1 MKAIPLL
8 LLAAFCLPAQDP
20 LTIPGFRHF
29 YNLEFDEAIQDF
41 EKAVAANP
49 SSPDEHNHLAQA
61 LQFRELLKVGAL
73 ESELVSGNN
82 SFLRRPKVVTTPEI
96 EARFF
101 KEVSA
106 AMSLSEARLA
116 RNPRD
121 VDALYS
127 LGVAYGL
134 RANWNFLNRKAWR
147 EALRDAT
154 ESRKAHNKITE
165 IDPSNVDARLT
176 QGVHDYIVGSLP
188 FGYRLLGFLI
198 GFSGDRERGIAT
210 VEQVAQKGLK
220 NRIDA
225 KVILCGLYRRE
236 RKWQA
241 AGPLLEELIALFP
254 RNYIFRFEQGEMFG
268 ALGNQEKALATL
280 GKLAELKRAGEFPTL
295 SMEKIYYHVGNLQFW
310 FRDYPAA
317 LENLGRVTANAGEV
331 DLNTVTLAWMRMG
344 QIYDLT
350 SRRKQAV
357 EAYRQAMAVAPEA
370 EAAKESRRYISSPYV
385 RKDGSA

>member
-1 MKAIPLL
+1 MKTILL
-8 LLAAFCLPAQDP
+8 LVLAAFCLRAQDP

-41 EKAVAANP
+41 EKAVAAHP

-82 SFLRRPKVVTTPEI
+82 SFLRRPKVVTTPEV
-96 EARFF
+96 EAKFF
-101 KEVSA
+101 TEISA
-106 AMSLSEARLA
+106 AMSLSQARLA
-116 RNPRD
+116 KNSRD
-121 VDALYS
+121 TDALYS

-147 EALRDAT
+147 DALRDAT
-154 ESRKAHNKITE
+154 ESRKLHNRITE

-188 FGYRLLGFLI
+188 FGYRMLGFLM
-198 GFSGDRERGIAT
+198 GFSGDRERGLAT
-210 VEQVAQKGLK
+210 VERVAQKGLK

-254 RNYIFRFEQGEMFG
+254 RNYVFRFEQGEMYG
-268 ALGNQEKALATL
+268 ALGDKEKALATL
-280 GKLAELKRAGEFPTL
+280 GRVAELKRAGAFPTL
-295 SMEKIYYHVGNLQFW
+295 SVEKIYYHIGNLQFW

-317 LENLGRVTANAGEV
+317 LENLAKVTANLGEV
-331 DLNTVTLAWMRMG
+331 DLNTATLAWMRIG

-370 EAAKESRRYISSPYV
+370 EAARESRRYLSSPYV
-385 RKDGSA
+385 RKDGAA

>member
-8 LLAAFCLPAQDP
+8 VLAAFCLRAQDP
-20 LTIPGFRHF
+20 LTIPGFRYF
-29 YNLEFDEAIQDF
+29 YNLEFDEAIQEF

-61 LQFRELLKVGAL
+61 LQFRELLRVGAL

-82 SFLRRPKVVTTPEI
+82 SFLRRPKVVTTAEVEAKFSREI
-96 EARFF
+96 
-101 KEVSA
+101 SA
-106 AMSLSEARLA
+106 AMSLSQARLA
-116 RNPRD
+116 KNARD
-121 VDALYS
+121 VDALYAM
-127 LGVAYGL
+127 GVAYGL
-134 RANWNFLNRKAWR
+134 RATWNFLNRKAWR
-147 EALRDAT
+147 DALRDAT
-154 ESRKAHNKITE
+154 ESRKAHNRITE

-188 FGYRLLGFLI
+188 FGYRMLGFLI
-198 GFSGDRERGIAT
+198 GFSGDREKGIAT
-210 VEQVAQKGLK
+210 IERVAQKGLK

-236 RKWQA
+236 KKWKA

-254 RNYIFRFEQGEMFG
+254 RNYVFRFEQGEMYG
-268 ALGNQEKALATL
+268 AIGEKEKALATL
-280 GKLAELKRAGEFPTL
+280 GQMAELKRTGAFPTL
-295 SMEKIYYHVGNLQFW
+295 SMEKIHYHMGNLQFW

-317 LENLGRVTANAGEV
+317 LENLGKVTGNLGEV
-331 DLNTVTLAWMRMG
+331 DLNTATLAWMRIG

-350 SRRKQAV
+350 SRRKQAL

-370 EAAKESRRYISSPYV
+370 EAARESRRYLSSPYV
-385 RKDGSA
+385 RKDGTA